1 MSCDCTG
8 PEPMLLTQE
17 RISIDDQHNTATEK
31 QKRKKHNECQT
42 QEKRMKGHYR
52 DMLRL
57 SHLNIGKCDGMCPV
71 LVVSYVRWEVTH
83 PVIQPT
89 D

>member
-1 MSCDCTG
+1 
-8 PEPMLLTQE
+8 
-17 RISIDDQHNTATEK
+17 
-31 QKRKKHNECQT
+31 
-42 QEKRMKGHYR
+42 MKGHYR

-57 SHLNIGKCDGMCPV
+57 SLLNIGKCDGMCPV

-83 PVIQPT
+83 TVIQPT